1 MRLIIVSLLLSLFC
15 SCDKV
20 IDVHLPEYEQ
30 ELVME
35 MYLEKGRPLRCL
47 LIESLPYTDTAINKQ
62 VNDALIIFSDGT
74 KNDTLTYRIN
84 QDMVTGRF
92 YNYYHPR
99 VIEPDPNKT
108 YSITIIGDEKKITS
122 TTRFSQTKATIDSV
136 IVRESL
142 NEPDSFSVGI
152 KFTDPVSVENYYR
165 ILIGKNINL
174 FGSDPTDF
182 RISDISFDG
191 QPFSYYSEP
200 DFARNDTVA
209 VRVYSLNKE
218 HYEYLES
225 MGNARRSNF
234 NPFSQPG
241 RIKSNVS
248 GGLGIFTSISYTE
261 HKVIIR

>member
-1 MRLIIVSLLLSLFC
+1 MMLILFF

-20 IDVHLPEYEQ
+20 IEVNLPKYEQ

-47 LIESLPYTDTAINKQ
+47 LIESLPYTDTAINKP
-62 VNDALIIFSDGT
+62 VNDAVIIFSDGT
-74 KNDTLTYRIN
+74 TNDTLIYRIN

-99 VIEPDPNKT
+99 IVEPNPDKVYSVKIHSNEKT
-108 YSITIIGDEKKITS
+108 VTS
-122 TTRFSQTKATIDSV
+122 TTKFSQTVPSIDSV
-136 IVRESL
+136 IVRESPS
-142 NEPDSFSVGI
+142 EADSFSVGI
-152 KFTDPVSVENYYR
+152 KFTDPANIENYYR
-165 ILIGKNINL
+165 ILIGKNLNL

-182 RISDISFDG
+182 RISDISFNG
-191 QPFSYYSEP
+191 KPFSYYSEP
-200 DFARNDTVA
+200 DFARNDTIT

-248 GGLGIFTSISYTE
+248 GGLGIFTSILYTE
-261 HKVIIR
+261 RKVIIR

>member
-1 MRLIIVSLLLSLFC
+1 MCLMVVLFC
-15 SCDKV
+15 SCDKAIEV
-20 IDVHLPEYEQ
+20 NLPEYEQ

-47 LIESLPYTDTAINKQ
+47 LIQSLPYTDTAINKPI
-62 VNDALIIFSDGT
+62 NDALVIFSDGT
-74 KNDTLTYRIN
+74 TKDTLTYRMN

-99 VIEPDPNKT
+99 IVEPNPEKVYSVTILSNEKT
-108 YSITIIGDEKKITS
+108 ITS
-122 TTRFSQTKATIDSV
+122 TTKFSQTTASIDSV
-136 IVRESL
+136 IVRESP
-142 NEPDSFSVGI
+142 NEADSFSVGI
-152 KFTDPVSVENYYR
+152 KFTDPSSIENYYR
-165 ILIGKNINL
+165 ILIGKNLNL

-182 RISDISFDG
+182 RISDISFNG
-191 QPFSYYSEP
+191 KPFSYYSEP
-200 DFARNDTVA
+200 DFARNDTIT

-248 GGLGIFTSISYTE
+248 GGLGIFTSILYTE
-261 HKVIIR
+261 RKVIIR